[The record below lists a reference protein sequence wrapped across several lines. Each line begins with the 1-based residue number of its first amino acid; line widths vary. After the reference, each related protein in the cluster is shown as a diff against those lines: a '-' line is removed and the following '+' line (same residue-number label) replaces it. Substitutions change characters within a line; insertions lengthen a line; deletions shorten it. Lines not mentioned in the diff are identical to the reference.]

1 MSLYATTD
9 PTTGSVVRAFDTMTD
24 DDVTVAVETAEAAYR
39 SWSRVDLKER
49 AALLGEIVR
58 LYRDRQEE
66 LARTI
71 TLEMGKPLTQ
81 ARGELMLVA
90 SIYQYYAD
98 QGPDLVA
105 DEPLVIAGAGE
116 AVVRT
121 TAIGPLLGIMPW
133 NFPHYQVARFVAP
146 NLLLGNTILLKHAEN
161 CPQGAVEIAD
171 LIRDAGA
178 PEGLYQNLFATR
190 EQSAAIIS
198 HPVVQGVSLTGSEVA
213 GRAVGEIAGRNL
225 KRCVL
230 ELGGSDALIVRP
242 SADLALAVEAA
253 VTGRFNNA
261 GQVCSAPK
269 RLIVDAAVYDS
280 FLDSVVE
287 RAAAWEMGDPTQ
299 ESTKLGPVS
308 SLRARSEIAAQVDD
322 ALTKGAVAHVGGHV
336 PDREGAYYPATVLSG
351 VTPDMRAFHEEVF
364 GPVAV
369 LYRVESLDEAIDL
382 ANDSPYGLGGS
393 VFTGD
398 AGEAEEVAARL
409 EVGMV
414 GFNTI
419 VKSAPDLPF
428 GGVKSSGI
436 GRELGRFGIEEF
448 SNKKLV
454 RVA

>member
-1 MSLYATTD
+1 
-9 PTTGSVVRAFDTMTD
+9 
-24 DDVTVAVETAEAAYR
+24 
-39 SWSRVDLKER
+39 
-49 AALLGEIVR
+49 
-58 LYRDRQEE
+58 
-66 LARTI
+66 
-71 TLEMGKPLTQ
+71 
-81 ARGELMLVA
+81 
-90 SIYQYYAD
+90 
-98 QGPDLVA
+98 
-105 DEPLVIAGAGE
+105 
-116 AVVRT
+116 
-121 TAIGPLLGIMPW
+121 
-133 NFPHYQVARFVAP
+133 
-146 NLLLGNTILLKHAEN
+146 
-161 CPQGAVEIAD
+161 
-171 LIRDAGA
+171 
-178 PEGLYQNLFATR
+178 
-190 EQSAAIIS
+190 
-198 HPVVQGVSLTGSEVA
+198 
-213 GRAVGEIAGRNL
+213 VGEIAGRNL